1 MGGTLCFA
9 LLCLSFP
16 PFLVQ
21 SLSPLLLG
29 DEPPGVTVSIPH
41 PVAPPH
47 PQSVDATG
55 LLYCVVLFA
64 GHHAASVHT
73 SCLPLSLGLFCFV
86 CLRCLLSCWLPL
98 QSALCRSTFLP
109 PQHVGFVCFYCVF
122 VITASFCGLHV
133 LCVPTTV
140 TPFVATV
147 SNGCHTHTHTVPILL
162 LWSSPHA
169 PCHVL
174 CFVCE
179 HIGVFVACW
188 FIRGLVLCM
197 KKI

>member
-1 MGGTLCFA
+1 MCLVTTTTPLRALFFFYGTVDHDGVDHGGHLCGWYIVF
-9 LLCLSFP
+9 CTVVPFVP
-16 PFLVQ
+16 PVPSSV

-133 LCVPTTV
+133 LC
-140 TPFVATV
+140 
-147 SNGCHTHTHTVPILL
+147 C
-162 LWSSPHA
+162 
-169 PCHVL
+169 
-174 CFVCE
+174 VCPP
-179 HIGVFVACW
+179 
-188 FIRGLVLCM
+188 L
-197 KKI
+197 